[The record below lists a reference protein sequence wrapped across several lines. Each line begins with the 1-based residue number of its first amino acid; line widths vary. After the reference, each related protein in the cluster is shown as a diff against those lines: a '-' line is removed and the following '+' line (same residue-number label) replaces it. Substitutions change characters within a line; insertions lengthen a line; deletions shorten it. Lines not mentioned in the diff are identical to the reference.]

1 MAKTKKPSANSN
13 GPSKGGAKGGG
24 GAGSGGG
31 GGGNGSFG
39 LVSMLSVAVAC
50 FAVGYGFCS
59 R

>member
-13 GPSKGGAKGGG
+13 GPSKGGANGGG
-24 GAGSGGG
+24 GGSG

-39 LVSMLSVAVAC
+39 LVPMLSVAVAC